1 MNRSVQERELERRR
15 GESVLI
21 GDVVEVRVEKIDGD
35 RVRLRIWAP
44 GAVTIAP
51 RELVEEVASENRKAV
66 LSRMPGW
73 DDLCV
78 LQEEVDA

>member
-1 MNRSVQERELERRR
+1 MRERELDRRR

-21 GDVVEVRVEKIDGD
+21 GDAVEVRVERIEGD

-44 GAVTIAP
+44 GAAAIAP
-51 RELVEEVASENRKAV
+51 RELVEEVASENRKAA

-78 LQEEVDA
+78 VQEEVDA